1 MAFDPDVVYISPSSI
16 ADFEKCPQLYYL
28 RNVFRTVRG
37 LKLQQISPALAL
49 GQTVHD
55 AIDRLVKLEPS
66 ERSQNRLLEEFEWS
80 WQAVTGLKGGFVVSE
95 VEPEYKQRGS
105 EMLNRFWE
113 NRHFHTAIGAKIPN
127 FPKVDLGEKL
137 ILTGKLDWVEQD
149 GDSYHIIDFKTGKN
163 EQRSDSVQLPTYALM
178 VHEIF
183 NTTNIKA
190 SYWYLDK
197 TSEMQSVELPD
208 LKQSKILLS
217 QKGEIIKLARSTNSM
232 RCQSGGQSCYACA
245 DMLAISKGVGKL
257 VSIDPARK
265 QEIYILIKNNETPSQ
280 ELPF

>member
-37 LKLQQISPALAL
+37 LKLQQITPALAL

-55 AIDRLVKLEPS
+55 AIDRLIKLEPS
-66 ERSQNRLLEEFEWS
+66 DRSLNRLLEEFEWS
-80 WQAVTGLKGGFVVSE
+80 WQAISGPKGGFTTE
-95 VEPEYKQRGS
+95 EQEYKQRGT

-113 NRHFHTAIGAKIPN
+113 NPHFHTAVGAKIPN

-149 GDSYHIIDFKTGKN
+149 GESYHIIDFKTGKN
-163 EQRSDSVQLPTYALM
+163 EQRADSMQLPTYALM

-183 NTTNIKA
+183 NTNNIKA

-197 TSEMQSVELPD
+197 MAEMQPVELPD
-208 LKQSKILLS
+208 LAKSKVLLS

-265 QEIYILIKNNETPSQ
+265 QEIYILIKKNETASE

>member
-1 MAFDPDVVYISPSSI
+1 MAFDPEVVYISPSSV

-28 RNVFRTVRG
+28 RNVFRTSRG
-37 LKLQQISPALAL
+37 LKLQQITPALAL

-80 WQAVTGLKGGFVVSE
+80 WQAVSGQKGGFTTE
-95 VEPEYKQRGS
+95 ETEYKQRGR

-113 NRHFHTAIGAKIPN
+113 NPNFHSALGAQIPN

-137 ILTGKLDWVEQD
+137 ILTGKLDWVEQE
-149 GDSYHIIDFKTGKN
+149 GEGYHIIDFKTGKN
-163 EQRSDSVQLPTYALM
+163 EQRTDSVQLPTYALM

-183 NTTNIKA
+183 KTTNIKA

-197 TSEMQSVELPD
+197 TSQMQAVDLPD
-208 LKQSKILLS
+208 LGESKTLLT

-232 RCQSGGQSCYACA
+232 RCQSGGQSCYACS
-245 DMLAISKGVGKL
+245 DMLSISKGQGKL
-257 VSIDPARK
+257 VTIDPTRK
-265 QEIYILIKNNETPSQ
+265 QEIYILPKADKIVAND

>member
-1 MAFDPDVVYISPSSI
+1 MAFDPEVIYVSPSSI

-37 LKLQQISPALAL
+37 LKLQQITPALAL

-55 AIDRLVKLEPS
+55 AIDRLTKLEPGL
-66 ERSQNRLLEEFEWS
+66 RSHNRLLEEFEWS
-80 WQAVTGLKGGFVVSE
+80 WQAISGQKGGFTTE
-95 VEPEYKQRGS
+95 EAEYKQRALD
-105 EMLNRFWE
+105 MLTRFWD
-113 NRHFHTAIGAKIPN
+113 NPHFHTALGAKIPN
-127 FPKVDLGEKL
+127 FPKVDIGEKL

-149 GDSYHIIDFKTGKN
+149 GDTYHIIDFKTGKN

-183 NTTNIKA
+183 NTLNIKA

-197 TSEMQSVELPD
+197 TTEMQEVELPD
-208 LKQSKILLS
+208 LKEAKELLS
-217 QKGEIIKLARSTNSM
+217 QKGEIIKLARTTNSM

-245 DMLAISKGVGKL
+245 DMLAISRGEGKL
-257 VSIDPARK
+257 VTIDPSRK
-265 QEIYILIKNNETPSQ
+265 QEIYILIKKNETASE

>member
-1 MAFDPDVVYISPSSI
+1 MAFDPEVVYISPSSI

-37 LKLQQISPALAL
+37 LKLQQITPALAL

-55 AIDRLVKLEPS
+55 AIDRLVKLEPG

-80 WQAVTGLKGGFVVSE
+80 WQAISGPKGGFTTEESE
-95 VEPEYKQRGS
+95 CKQRGT

-113 NRHFHTAIGAKIPN
+113 NPHFHQALGAVIPN

-137 ILTGKLDWVEQD
+137 ILTGKLDWVEQE
-149 GDSYHIIDFKTGKN
+149 GESYHIIDFKTGKN

-197 TSEMQSVELPD
+197 TSEMKPVELPD
-208 LKQSKILLS
+208 LQQSKVLLS
-217 QKGEIIKLARSTNSM
+217 QKGEIIKLARKTNSM
-232 RCQSGGQSCYACA
+232 RCQSGGQSCYACS
-245 DMLAISKGVGKL
+245 DMLAISKGGGKL
-257 VSIDPARK
+257 VTIDPARK
-265 QEIYILIKNNETPSQ
+265 QEIYILIKKDETTSE